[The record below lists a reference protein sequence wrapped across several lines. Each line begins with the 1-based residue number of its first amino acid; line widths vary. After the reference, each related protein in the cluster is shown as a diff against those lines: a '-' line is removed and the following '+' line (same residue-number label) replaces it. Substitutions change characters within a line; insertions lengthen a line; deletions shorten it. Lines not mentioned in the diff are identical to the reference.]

1 MQIIGFDCVEGQ
13 VHSWESTSALERLGV
28 LFETVANPSILSI
41 LSSLR
46 PSLASRGIATL
57 SNAEVLSERLCPRLH
72 QPTTLDI
79 EGSKP
84 YPAELVSCFA
94 RLTRN
99 AYPFNDK
106 ATAKEC

>member
-57 SNAEVLSERLCPRLH
+57 SNAESFQNGYVLASISRQH
-72 QPTTLDI
+72 WTSKAASPTLQ
-79 EGSKP
+79 SWFP
-84 YPAELVSCFA
+84 VLLV
-94 RLTRN
+94 
-99 AYPFNDK
+99 
-106 ATAKEC
+106 